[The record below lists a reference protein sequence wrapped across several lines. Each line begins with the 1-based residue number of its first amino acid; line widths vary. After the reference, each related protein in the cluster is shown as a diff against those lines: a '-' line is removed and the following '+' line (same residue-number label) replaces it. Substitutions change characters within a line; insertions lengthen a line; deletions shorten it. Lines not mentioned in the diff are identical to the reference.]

1 MTAALGSI
9 AGDIC
14 RRGVEAMG
22 MSPYLAVVLFGL
34 ALFGFAWMMPRNR
47 EADEAGDPAYER
59 LLDELETENRELLDA
74 MAKFKDEQDQT
85 IKKLVR
91 QIEDLERQ
99 MKSVAEQAMAA
110 AQNAAA
116 VSSQGDAREMNEP
129 SASPAATPPDSAPA
143 APVRDAAEPAAAP
156 AQPADAL
163 RIAPLSIRERYA
175 PLLAMHSKG
184 KSIEQIAKS
193 AGMNKGE
200 VQLILKLA
208 QREAEQLA

>member
-1 MTAALGSI
+1 
-9 AGDIC
+9 
-14 RRGVEAMG
+14 MG
-22 MSPYLAVVLFGL
+22 ISPYLAVVLFGL
-34 ALFGFAWMMPRNR
+34 AVFGFAWMMPRNR
-47 EADEAGDPAYER
+47 EADEAGDPAYDR

-85 IKKLVR
+85 IKKLVK
-91 QIEDLERQ
+91 QIEDLEQQ
-99 MKSVAEQAMAA
+99 MKSVAEQARAA

-116 VSSQGDAREMNEP
+116 VSSQGGARETKEP
-129 SASPAATPPDSAPA
+129 SASPAPNPPVSAAA
-143 APVRDAAEPAAAP
+143 APVQEAAPSASAAE
-156 AQPADAL
+156 QPSDAS

-175 PLLAMHSKG
+175 SLLAMHSKG

-208 QREAEQLA
+208 QQEAEQLA